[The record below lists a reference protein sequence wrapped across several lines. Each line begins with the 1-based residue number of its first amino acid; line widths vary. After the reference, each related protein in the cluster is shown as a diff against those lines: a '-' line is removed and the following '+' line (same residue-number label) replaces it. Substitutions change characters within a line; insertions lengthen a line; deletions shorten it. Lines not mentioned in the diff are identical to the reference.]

1 MKGKVI
7 LSNKD
12 FMFAAIA
19 CADGD
24 ILIVEALDGDRFS
37 IGNDVNTRGLGY
49 ADQGRMQNLS
59 TGEEVEVLVQDVVS
73 SMEEAISKCQGR

>member
-19 CADGD
+19 CADGE
-24 ILIVEALDGDRFS
+24 ILIVEALDGDRFF
-37 IGNDVNTRGLGY
+37 IGHDVNTRGLGY

-73 SMEEAISKCQGR
+73 SKEDAVLKCQGR

>member
-19 CADGD
+19 CADGE
-24 ILIVEALDGDRFS
+24 ILIVEALNGDRFS
-37 IGNDVNTRGLGY
+37 VGNGVNTRGLGY
-49 ADQGRMQNLS
+49 AEGS
-59 TGEEVEVLVQDVVS
+59 CHPPEVCVTS
-73 SMEEAISKCQGR
+73 A